1 MCSLSNVLRL
11 RSVSTSTEW
20 QARWPTIRMGRVW
33 AWHSPGCKMS
43 QSPSTPLS
51 AAQHTEQVGEQ
62 WFSITVDKYEFKLLQ
77 FCLYLFTLLINF
89 LQPIINVNCFF
100 LEMSL
105 GLLKREF
112 HSLQDRCRATI
123 LGHLSHKEQIDEL
136 KLPQR
141 IKLFIYEGLNNFQ
154 DHVWPTTSHSPID
167 IIIIIILAQCF
178 LENKFFILC
187 TILFKK

>member
-20 QARWPTIRMGRVW
+20 QARWPITRMGCVW

-100 LEMSL
+100 FRNVSRSVEAWIPLAAGSVP
-105 GLLKREF
+105 GDHPR
-112 HSLQDRCRATI
+112 SSQ
-123 LGHLSHKEQIDEL
+123 
-136 KLPQR
+136 PQR
-141 IKLFIYEGLNNFQ
+141 ADWWVE
-154 DHVWPTTSHSPID
+154 TTTTDQTFYLRRSG
-167 IIIIIILAQCF
+167 
-178 LENKFFILC
+178 
-187 TILFKK
+187 

>member
-89 LQPIINVNCFF
+89 LQPIINVKLFF
-100 LEMSL
+100 FSNVSGSVEAWIPLAAGSVS
-105 GLLKREF
+105 GDHPR
-112 HSLQDRCRATI
+112 SSQ
-123 LGHLSHKEQIDEL
+123 
-136 KLPQR
+136 PQR
-141 IKLFIYEGLNNFQ
+141 ADWWVE
-154 DHVWPTTSHSPID
+154 TTTTDQTFYLRRSG
-167 IIIIIILAQCF
+167 
-178 LENKFFILC
+178 
-187 TILFKK
+187 

>member
-89 LQPIINVNCFF
+89 LQLKINVNRFF
-100 LEMSL
+100 FRNVSGSVEAWIPLAAGSVP
-105 GLLKREF
+105 GD
-112 HSLQDRCRATI
+112 HPQPSQ
-123 LGHLSHKEQIDEL
+123 
-136 KLPQR
+136 PQR
-141 IKLFIYEGLNNFQ
+141 ADWWVEA
-154 DHVWPTTSHSPID
+154 TTTDQTFYPRGS
-167 IIIIIILAQCF
+167 
-178 LENKFFILC
+178 E
-187 TILFKK
+187 

>member
-100 LEMSL
+100 FRNVSGSVEAWIPLAAGSVP
-105 GLLKREF
+105 GDHPRSP
-112 HSLQDRCRATI
+112 HPRRADWRV
-123 LGHLSHKEQIDEL
+123 EA
-136 KLPQR
+136 
-141 IKLFIYEGLNNFQ
+141 
-154 DHVWPTTSHSPID
+154 TTTDQTFYPRGS
-167 IIIIIILAQCF
+167 
-178 LENKFFILC
+178 E
-187 TILFKK
+187 

>member
-77 FCLYLFTLLINF
+77 FCLYLFTVLINF
-89 LQPIINVNCFF
+89 LQLIINVNRFIF
-100 LEMSL
+100 RNVSGSVEAWIPLAAGSVP
-105 GLLKREF
+105 GDHPR
-112 HSLQDRCRATI
+112 SSQ
-123 LGHLSHKEQIDEL
+123 
-136 KLPQR
+136 PQR
-141 IKLFIYEGLNNFQ
+141 ADWWVE
-154 DHVWPTTSHSPID
+154 TTTTDQTFYLRRSG
-167 IIIIIILAQCF
+167 
-178 LENKFFILC
+178 
-187 TILFKK
+187 